1 MINVLFDEH
10 QEVLRLFN
18 KFGVKYLL
26 VGGYAVI
33 YYGYTRTTGDMDLWI
48 EPSNENKELII
59 DALGSYGID
68 KIQLDLLAKQD
79 FTKHVVFSIGSKP
92 VKVDFITKVN
102 LVDFAQALERKQ
114 VFDIDGISVSIIQY
128 DDLVLSKFNT
138 GRPIDQADIEQL
150 QKVNGDSKP

>member
-68 KIQLDLLAKQD
+68 KSQLDLLAKQD